1 MAEPTEQ
8 VSGDDLYA
16 IKDID
21 LYSILCITKETFTPE
36 LEKKKYRKLV
46 IKYHPDKNVD
56 DPQCEDKYHML
67 QLAHHVLSNPE
78 YKTMYDYIYQSSQEV
93 EDYGDLKNANRQN
106 PDINYMTEDEFYGK
120 LRDLNLEAD
129 PNYYDIDDKTRD
141 ATNEAQKRRDNDISS
156 LVQLQQNDIQNLRDE
171 MKEQFQDDMNMLNDI
186 TNDDDRQKKFNEM
199 FDMAAEEDVDCEDL
213 MLYNG
218 NTSMINM
225 NTASTTDYN
234 TMYSNG
240 NGNIDSVF
248 KISKI
253 GFSQEEQDEMNMS
266 LEEQMAA
273 YENQKDSLYELAKKS
288 TLKNGMADLPSDF
301 A

>member
-1 MAEPTEQ
+1 
-8 VSGDDLYA
+8 
-16 IKDID
+16 
-21 LYSILCITKETFTPE
+21 
-36 LEKKKYRKLV
+36 
-46 IKYHPDKNVD
+46 
-56 DPQCEDKYHML
+56 
-67 QLAHHVLSNPE
+67 E

-253 GFSQEEQDEMNMS
+253 
-266 LEEQMAA
+266 
-273 YENQKDSLYELAKKS
+273 
-288 TLKNGMADLPSDF
+288 
-301 A
+301 